1 MKRTENWQQ
10 YINTDEDIN
19 SKRIPSIDTEIQPYI
34 GMITSDND
42 RRWNRR
48 PNSHN
53 RLMYPISF
61 EVNNTWKDFHLEEN
75 FLTGDECD
83 MLISYIEEA
92 PDDERYVWDE
102 DNASVKRLRPNPNE
116 MKIWNRHID
125 KFEFVENRN
134 VPKINE
140 NWRNSTTTFMI
151 PWEYGYGWYW
161 KKTTEEIK
169 RLNEKFWKLDIS
181 NPVTQESLQ
190 LTKYNSPSGKDYQ
203 SLRKLSYV
211 IQLSDPKDYEGGYLQ
226 ITENSNSQFNSY
238 LMDKGRGSLIVFPSI
253 LTHRLTE
260 VTKGIRYS
268 AVGWVS
274 GNHWR

>member
-1 MKRTENWQQ
+1 MKSTENWQQ

-19 SKRIPSIDTEIQPYI
+19 SKKIPSIDTEIQPYI

-102 DNASVKRLRPNPNE
+102 DIPTVC
-116 MKIWNRHID
+116 
-125 KFEFVENRN
+125 
-134 VPKINE
+134 VPCHDE
-140 NWRNSTTTFMI
+140 
-151 PWEYGYGWYW
+151 
-161 KKTTEEIK
+161 
-169 RLNEKFWKLDIS
+169 
-181 NPVTQESLQ
+181 
-190 LTKYNSPSGKDYQ
+190 
-203 SLRKLSYV
+203 
-211 IQLSDPKDYEGGYLQ
+211 
-226 ITENSNSQFNSY
+226 
-238 LMDKGRGSLIVFPSI
+238 
-253 LTHRLTE
+253 
-260 VTKGIRYS
+260 
-268 AVGWVS
+268 
-274 GNHWR
+274 